1 MSNDLKFKLFAGASV
16 VSLVVGAVWLNDEES
31 LIAGILLVFGF
42 LGSIASAISLRNKMK
57 S

>member
-42 LGSIASAISLRNKMK
+42 LGSIASAVSLRNKMK
-57 S
+57 